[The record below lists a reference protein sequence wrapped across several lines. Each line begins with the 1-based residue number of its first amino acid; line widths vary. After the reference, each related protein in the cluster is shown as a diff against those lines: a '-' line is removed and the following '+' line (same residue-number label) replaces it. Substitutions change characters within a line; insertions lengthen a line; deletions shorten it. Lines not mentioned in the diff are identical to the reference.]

1 MKKSIQTLFAT
12 ALICAFSL
20 TAHAQPVVKIAVV
33 DLAKVF
39 ESHYRTVE
47 QMAKLQDDQQ
57 KAQDELDKMKKE
69 LNTLAESYK
78 SVEEQS
84 KNPTLTADAKA
95 KIQADMQTRIATLN
109 QKNAAIQQFFQETSN
124 AINQRAN
131 NFKSMLVEEISK
143 TANEVAKRKGA
154 TLLMEKHP
162 LFYSDPAYDITDDV
176 IKQIASE
183 RPATTTATAPAASA
197 PAAAAPAA
205 GSPMITVPGVAPK
218 K

>member
-1 MKKSIQTLFAT
+1 MKTSIQTLFAA
-12 ALICAFSL
+12 ALVCAFSL
-20 TAHAQPVVKIAVV
+20 TASAQPAVKIVV
-33 DLAKVF
+33 IDLAKIF

-69 LNTLAESYK
+69 LSTLADAYK
-78 SVEEQS
+78 GVEEQS
-84 KNPTLTADAKA
+84 KNPTLTPDAKA
-95 KIQADMQTRIATLN
+95 KIQADMQARVANIN
-109 QKNAAIQQFFQETSN
+109 QKNGAIQQFFQETSN

-154 TLLMEKHP
+154 TMLMEKHP

-176 IKQIASE
+176 MKEINKD
-183 RPATTTATAPAASA
+183 RPAATTPAPAASA
-197 PAAAAPAA
+197 PAAAPAA
-205 GSPMITVPGVAPK
+205 GTPMITVPGAPK